1 MSNALCSLKLG
12 THLSESL
19 AVMIKTIDMHVN
31 DVLFTVIS
39 ELLAVGRLEICT
51 LLVFLIYSEHCLMSR
66 LKLN

>member
-39 ELLAVGRLEICT
+39 ELLAVGRLEIYAH
-51 LLVFLIYSEHCLMSR
+51 F
-66 LKLN
+66 